1 MDAAKEYAPILLR
14 EHRAM
19 LGWQQE
25 PASCRVMGKVTSGR
39 KRAKPFARIALD
51 SACARS
57 QFGAG
62 RRAMCGQVLEEPEAV
77 ADVCE
82 HGDAHAA
89 RVGQDSLGER
99 FGLLFVKG
107 APCCHRKS

>member
-1 MDAAKEYAPILLR
+1 MDSAKENAPILLR

-19 LGWQQE
+19 LRWQQE
-25 PASCRVMGKVTSGR
+25 PASGRVIVKITGSR
-39 KRAKPFARIALD
+39 ERAKPFARIALE
-51 SACARS
+51 SARARS
-57 QFGAG
+57 QFSTGC
-62 RRAMCGQVLEEPEAV
+62 RAVCGQVFEEPEAV
-77 ADVCE
+77 ADVSE

-89 RVGQDSLGER
+89 SVGQDSLGER